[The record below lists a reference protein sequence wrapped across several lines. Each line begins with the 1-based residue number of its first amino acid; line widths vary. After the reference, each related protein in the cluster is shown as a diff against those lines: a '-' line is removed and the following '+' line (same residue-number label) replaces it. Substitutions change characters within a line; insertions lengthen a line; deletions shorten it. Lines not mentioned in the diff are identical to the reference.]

1 MTFIADE
8 STSRPD
14 ATDWLEQALR
24 AEGREHRAQNVPDD
38 GFTARVMQA
47 LPRAATLP
55 AWRKPVV
62 ALLWIVAA
70 IAGAVAIPG
79 AFEDVFRGAVAMFVG
94 HRLGVADIAGV
105 LVVLGAATWG
115 TLVYAMRAE

>member
-38 GFTARVMQA
+38 GFTARVMR
-47 LPRAATLP
+47 PKSFCRF
-55 AWRKPVV
+55 K
-62 ALLWIVAA
+62 ALLRIQADAA
-70 IAGAVAIPG
+70 CRAN
-79 AFEDVFRGAVAMFVG
+79 E
-94 HRLGVADIAGV
+94 LGV
-105 LVVLGAATWG
+105 
-115 TLVYAMRAE
+115 R